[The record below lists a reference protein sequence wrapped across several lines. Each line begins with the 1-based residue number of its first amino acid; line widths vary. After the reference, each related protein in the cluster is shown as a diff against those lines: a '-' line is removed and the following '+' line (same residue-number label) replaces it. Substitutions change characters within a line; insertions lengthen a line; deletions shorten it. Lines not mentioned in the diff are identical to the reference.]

1 MAEPPLN
8 RIRAQSRDVLA
19 AAVGRGQPVAVLDY
33 PLHLNAGDT
42 LIYAGTTSYLHELD
56 AQVRYISSPLR
67 YSPEHLRALH
77 PTGPILLN
85 GGGNFGD
92 RWPGSQHFRERVIA
106 DFPDRR
112 IVQLPQ
118 SIEMSDE
125 TAERIR
131 IAYGAHPDLTVLL
144 RESRSMAAAR
154 ALLPGIDVRYCP
166 DLAFGYTPGSQSPAP
181 RVDVIELKR
190 SDSESAVE
198 GDLFPHDDVTVE
210 VSDWRLTRAEMT
222 RWRALRL
229 PGSLGRRI
237 PGVTPIAYSRLI
249 HPTYAGLTR
258 HVLSVAERGIAR
270 GRVVVT
276 DRLHAAVLAAL
287 MGRPVVVRDNANH
300 KISAIFSDYLG
311 TLDDVGL
318 APDAQAAGILV
329 REQLARLSGRG
340 QDSERSLQ

>member
-8 RIRAQSRDVLA
+8 RIRAQSRDVLG
-19 AAVGRGQPVAVLDY
+19 AVVGTGRPVAVLDY

-42 LIYAGTTSYLHELD
+42 LIYAGTTAYLRDLG

-77 PTGPILLN
+77 PTGAILLN

-112 IVQLPQ
+112 IIQLPQ
-118 SIEMSDE
+118 SLEMSE
-125 TAERIR
+125 QTAERIR

-144 RESRSMAAAR
+144 RESRSLEAAR
-154 ALLPGIDVRYCP
+154 ARLPGIDVRFCP
-166 DLAFGYTPGSQSPAP
+166 DLAFGYTPGPSSAEP
-181 RVDVIELKR
+181 RVDVVELKR

-210 VSDWRLTRAEMT
+210 VSDWRLNRAEMT

-237 PGVTPIAYSRLI
+237 PAVTPLAYPRLI

-270 GRVVVT
+270 GRIVVT

-287 MGRPVVVRDNANH
+287 MERPVVLRDNANH
-300 KISAIFSDYLG
+300 KISTIFSDYLG
-311 TLDDVGL
+311 TVGSVSL
-318 APDAQAAGILV
+318 APDARTAGILV
-329 REQLARLSGRG
+329 REQLARPSGRG